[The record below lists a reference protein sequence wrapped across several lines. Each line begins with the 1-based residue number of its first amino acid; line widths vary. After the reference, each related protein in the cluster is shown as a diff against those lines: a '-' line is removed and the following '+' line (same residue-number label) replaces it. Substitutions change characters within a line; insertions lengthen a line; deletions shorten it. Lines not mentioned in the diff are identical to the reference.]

1 MYEFKYHRPATVR
14 QAANLLIKN
23 EDAKV
28 IAGGHTLV
36 PVMKQRLASPPHL
49 VDLSHIEGLDGIEMK
64 GRSLV
69 IGATA
74 THFAVSTSAIVGEAI
89 PALAELA
96 GMIGDPAVRHRGTIG
111 GSLANNDPTADYP
124 AAVLALGAT
133 IVTNKRRLKPEEFFQ
148 GLFSTALES
157 DEIITKVMLPL
168 PKKAAYV
175 KFRNQASRY
184 ALVGVFVARRPS
196 DVRVAV
202 TGAGS
207 DGVFRVTSFE
217 EALKKRF
224 SPKVLDGLTV
234 AAEGLNSDLHGSA
247 EYRAHLISVLARPS
261 SVDAMLELLTSR
273 GYLAER
279 SLATVT
285 YLSLRMGRPLFLEG
299 EAGVG
304 KTEIA
309 KVLSA
314 ALGRKLI
321 RLQCYEG
328 LDAASAVYEWNSA
341 AQMIAIRL
349 AEATGDNDR
358 EQLSSDIFAERFLI
372 KRPLLQALEVD
383 VAGPPVLLID
393 ELDRADE
400 AFEAYLL
407 EILSDFQIT
416 IPEFGTVEAPQPPIV
431 IITSNRTREI
441 HDALKRR
448 CLYHWVDYPSA
459 ERELAI
465 VKSRVPGIS
474 AKLSLQVVRF
484 VQALRDQDFYKSPG
498 VAETLDWATHS
509 P

>member
-14 QAANLLIKN
+14 QAANLLVKN

-28 IAGGHTLV
+28 IAGGHTLL

-74 THFAVSTSAIVGEAI
+74 THAEVATSAIVGEAI

-96 GMIGDPAVRHRGTIG
+96 GLIGDPAVRHKGTIG

-124 AAVLALGAT
+124 AACLALGAT

-148 GLFSTALES
+148 GLFTTALES
-157 DEIITKVMLPL
+157 DEIITKVMFPL

-184 ALVGVFVARRPS
+184 ALVGVFVAKRPS

-207 DGVFRVTSFE
+207 EGVFRVTAFE

-224 SPKVLDGLTV
+224 SPKALDGLTV
-234 AAEGLNSDLHGSA
+234 PADGAEQRPARQRRISRASDRGAGAARRRSRDRQSVTLPNSWLIKTGSPMTA
-247 EYRAHLISVLARPS
+247 SALPN
-261 SVDAMLELLTSR
+261 SVDAMLELLSSR

-328 LDAASAVYEWNSA
+328 LDVASAVYEWNSA

-349 AEATGDNDR
+349 AEAAGDTDR
-358 EQLSSDIFAERFLI
+358 EQLSSR
-372 KRPLLQALEVD
+372 
-383 VAGPPVLLID
+383 
-393 ELDRADE
+393 
-400 AFEAYLL
+400 
-407 EILSDFQIT
+407 
-416 IPEFGTVEAPQPPIV
+416 
-431 IITSNRTREI
+431 TSS
-441 HDALKRR
+441 
-448 CLYHWVDYPSA
+448 PSA
-459 ERELAI
+459 I
-465 VKSRVPGIS
+465 
-474 AKLSLQVVRF
+474 
-484 VQALRDQDFYKSPG
+484 
-498 VAETLDWATHS
+498 
-509 P
+509 